1 MPRYAITPPL
11 KFHQVLCLQVVLF
24 LTTIVV
30 FVFVLEET
38 LCKPKPPP
46 PPAAWMP
53 DVEALARR
61 SRRDLD
67 LVMDSG
73 GSVFTYASL
82 LWGAWK
88 YAFTAH

>member
-1 MPRYAITPPL
+1 MPRHAVTPPL

-24 LTTIVV
+24 LSTIVVVV
-30 FVFVLEET
+30 FVFEET
-38 LCKPKPPP
+38 LCKPPPPP

-61 SRRDLD
+61 RADMD